1 MNASSSSQTAAGA
14 APPPATPPPDR
25 LAGLSPTAA
34 DLLRQT
40 GQHLR
45 AGRLPLAEQVL
56 ASAEAI
62 APNHVEVRRTRGL
75 LLNHSGRHAQ
85 ARDLIRTLLLAHPE
99 DPALLND
106 LGGALR
112 GCGDYE
118 GAFAAWQRACDLQ
131 PDFAIGWFNL
141 ARNLKAQAW
150 IEESL
155 PALERTVALAPDNL
169 LARTIYA
176 DVLVNLG
183 HLEEARTQYLGVLQ
197 RAPATGAAWW
207 GLASIKTVRLSEDET
222 DRLADLLQ
230 RTDIPET
237 DRIAMGCT
245 LAKAQEDAGRY
256 EQAFATLSAANS
268 RMRRLQPWSATKFS
282 AIVEQTLATFA
293 RPHAHAETE
302 TLGEEIIFIVS
313 LPRSGS
319 TLTEQILAAHPQ
331 VEGASELPDLA
342 SVLREESQR
351 RRVEFPHWV
360 ADATPAD
367 WTRLGQAYLARTAR
381 WRRRRPRSTDKMPN
395 NWFFVARR
403 WRCCPA
409 RASSIA
415 GATRS
420 RRAGPATSRCSPTA
434 TSSATTSA
442 TSPRSG
448 TTTTVRCTNGSN
460 TPLRAS
466 AIRST
471 NSSWPIRKTR
481 SARSSISADC
491 RSTRPACASTKP
503 RAASARQAPARY
515 ASRCAATRHAAPTTA
530 ACSTRCAMRSRTVA
544 EPTAPTPARRRR
556 HAPPT
561 AHFAPE
567 TGVHTA
573 K

>member
-183 HLEEARTQYLGVLQ
+183 HFEEARTQYLGVLQ

-222 DRLADLLQ
+222 DRLADLLL

-245 LAKAQEDAGRY
+245 LAKAQEDVGRY
-256 EQAFATLSAANS
+256 ELAFATLSAANS

-395 NWFFVARR
+395 NWFFVGAAMAMLPGARIVNCR
-403 WRCCPA
+403 RDPVETCWSCYKQMFA
-409 RASSIA
+409 NGNEFSYDLGDLAAFWHDYDRAMHQ
-415 GATRS
+415 
-420 RRAGPATSRCSPTA
+420 
-434 TSSATTSA
+434 
-442 TSPRSG
+442 
-448 TTTTVRCTNGSN
+448 
-460 TPLRAS
+460 
-466 AIRST
+466 
-471 NSSWPIRKTR
+471 WQQ
-481 SARSSISADC
+481 
-491 RSTRPACASTKP
+491 
-503 RAASARQAPARY
+503 QAPARIRDQVY
-515 ASRCAATRHAAPTTA
+515 ERLVADPENEVRALLDFCGLPFDAACLRFHEAARSVRTASASQVREPLRRDTARSAHYGSLLDPLRHAL
-530 ACSTRCAMRSRTVA
+530 
-544 EPTAPTPARRRR
+544 
-556 HAPPT
+556 
-561 AHFAPE
+561 AH
-567 TGVHTA
+567 GR
-573 K
+573 

>member
-1 MNASSSSQTAAGA
+1 MNASSPSQPGAGA
-14 APPPATPPPDR
+14 AHTPATPPQDR

-45 AGRLPLAEQVL
+45 AGRLPQAEQVL

-62 APNHVEVRRTRGL
+62 APNHVEVQRTRGL

-85 ARDLIRTLLLAHPE
+85 ARDLIRTLLLAHPD

-155 PALERTVALAPDNL
+155 PALERTVALAPDHL

-183 HLEEARTQYLGVLQ
+183 HFEEARTQYLDVLQ
-197 RAPATGAAWW
+197 RAPTTGAAWW
-207 GLASIKTVRLSEDET
+207 GLASLKTVRLSDDET
-222 DRLADLLQ
+222 VRLTDLLQ

-268 RMRRLQPWSATKFS
+268 HMRRLQPWEAAKFR
-282 AIVEQTLATFA
+282 AIVNQTLTTFA
-293 RPHAHAETE
+293 RPHAHAEAE

-360 ADATPAD
+360 ADATAAD

-395 NWFFVARR
+395 NWFFVGAAMAMLPGARIVNCR
-403 WRCCPA
+403 RDPVETCWSCYKQLFSKGNEFSYDLGDLA
-409 RASSIA
+409 AFWHDYDRAMHQ
-415 GATRS
+415 
-420 RRAGPATSRCSPTA
+420 
-434 TSSATTSA
+434 
-442 TSPRSG
+442 
-448 TTTTVRCTNGSN
+448 
-460 TPLRAS
+460 
-466 AIRST
+466 
-471 NSSWPIRKTR
+471 WQ
-481 SARSSISADC
+481 
-491 RSTRPACASTKP
+491 
-503 RAASARQAPARY
+503 RQAPARIRDQVY
-515 ASRCAATRHAAPTTA
+515 EQLVADPENEVRALLEFCGLPFDAACLRFHEAARSVRTASASQVREPLRRDTARSAHYGTLLDPLRHAL
-530 ACSTRCAMRSRTVA
+530 
-544 EPTAPTPARRRR
+544 
-556 HAPPT
+556 
-561 AHFAPE
+561 AH
-567 TGVHTA
+567 GR
-573 K
+573 